1 MLVSCGRVPRV
12 LPAGEKRMKR
22 TRPACVPAL
31 VLLLGTAWPA
41 GAQPTDRSVYPEGWQ
56 PAAPREE
63 IRPAIAFDP
72 QGGPQGSGAFV
83 LATDEGVGQHG
94 WVRKTFPV
102 TGGKTYCF
110 HVLRKTTNVDCPRR
124 STPARVVWQ
133 DDKGSP
139 VPADVPVRREPDG
152 HVGGHGHEI
161 GRAHV

>member
-1 MLVSCGRVPRV
+1 
-12 LPAGEKRMKR
+12 
-22 TRPACVPAL
+22 
-31 VLLLGTAWPA
+31 AWPA

-63 IRPAIAFDP
+63 IRPAMAFDP

-110 HVLRKTTNVDCPRR
+110 HVLRKTTKVDCPRR

-133 DDKGSP
+133 DDQGSP

-152 HVGGHGHEI
+152 RPVPSAEPEHPLDGDTDGQGWTTLTARY
-161 GRAHV
+161 RAPA